1 MIWFLSAESKYA
13 SIIGFMSYNF
23 GFALSYLITPLVI
36 KGVEMPKLLN
46 LSSSFS
52 IIDPIRTQREILKL
66 NIPVAAITIL
76 ARRLK
81 NRIRYIFDI
90 YQTSLIFIDLKSF
103 SWNIDNST
111 RYTSNISK
119 FGNEKEIACSLPRT
133 LKSHFFCT

>member
-52 IIDPIRTQREILKL
+52 IIDPIRTQREILNL
-66 NIPVAAITIL
+66 NIPVAAVTIL
-76 ARRLK
+76 ARR
-81 NRIRYIFDI
+81 
-90 YQTSLIFIDLKSF
+90 S
-103 SWNIDNST
+103 
-111 RYTSNISK
+111 
-119 FGNEKEIACSLPRT
+119 
-133 LKSHFFCT
+133 